1 MPDTHRPRKGSLGFG
16 PRTRAVSE
24 TPRFNSWPED
34 DGQPGL
40 QGFAGYKAGMTHVAL
55 INDEPDSP
63 REGMEETVPV
73 TVVETPPMRAVALR
87 AYEST
92 PYGQRP
98 LTEVWADE
106 FHGELDRALDVP
118 DEHDADAAEAEIR
131 DALDA
136 GRIGDVR
143 AITHTVPGAV
153 PGVPKK
159 KPDVMETRI
168 GGGSLAERVDFGL
181 DLVAEGGEHAMNDV
195 FRAGQYADVAGVTKG
210 KGTQGPVKR
219 WGVQK
224 RKGKHARQGWRRRI
238 GNLGPWNPSRVRSTV
253 PQQGQTG
260 YHQRTELNKRLLD
273 IGSGDEPTVDGGF
286 VNYGEVDGPYT
297 LVKGSVPGP
306 DQRVVRFRPAV
317 RPNDQPRLD
326 PEIRYVSNQSNQG
339 GRGRAAATQ
348 ED

>member
-1 MPDTHRPRKGSLGFG
+1 MPQPSRPRKGSLGFG
-16 PRTRAVSE
+16 PRSRADSE
-24 TPRFNSWPED
+24 VPRFGTWPDD

-40 QGFAGYKAGMTHVAL
+40 QGFAGYKAGMTHVVL

-87 AYEST
+87 AYEDT
-92 PYGQRP
+92 PYGKRP

-106 FHGELDRALDVP
+106 FHAELDRTLDLP
-118 DEHDADAAEAEIR
+118 EEHDAEAAREEVQN
-131 DALDA
+131 ALDE
-136 GRIGDVR
+136 GRLADVR
-143 AITHTVPGAV
+143 AITHTVPAEV
-153 PGVPKK
+153 PNVPKK
-159 KPDVMETRI
+159 KPDVMETRV
-168 GGGSLAERVDFGL
+168 GGGSLEERVDFGL
-181 DLVAEGGEHAMNDV
+181 ELVEDGGEHEMNDV
-195 FRAGQYADVAGVTKG
+195 FRAGEYMDVSGITKG

-224 RKGKHARQGWRRRI
+224 RKGKHKRQGWRRRI

-260 YHQRTELNKRLLD
+260 YHQRTELNKRLID
-273 IGSGDEPTVDGGF
+273 VGEGDDPTVDGGF

-297 LVKGSVPGP
+297 LVKGSLPGP
-306 DQRVVRFRPAV
+306 DQRLIRFRPAV

-326 PEIRYVSNQSNQG
+326 PEVRYVSQESNQG
-339 GRGRAAATQ
+339 
-348 ED
+348 